1 MHYPDL
7 SKSLE
12 PATLSLV
19 GLTPLLAVCT
29 TLLSGLSMGLVFL
42 AVFILTSLTVSC
54 SRRFTRAG
62 SKPVYLLLV
71 AAAWVSVLDLLLQ
84 AGCYALRDELGM
96 YLYLLAMNT
105 TLLFHL
111 DRYPLQKSF
120 HESARAGLGTALTGT
135 ALLSVTGLLRELA
148 SRGGILT
155 DIHLLA
161 HVEPLAVLQPAYL
174 FTGGLHLFE
183 TSAGAFLTFGLLLA
197 ALSLSG
203 PGRTHLFGLAADD

>member
-84 AGCYALRDELGM
+84 AGVTRSGM
-96 YLYLLAMNT
+96 NWACT
-105 TLLFHL
+105 CTCW
-111 DRYPLQKSF
+111 P
-120 HESARAGLGTALTGT
+120 
-135 ALLSVTGLLRELA
+135 
-148 SRGGILT
+148 
-155 DIHLLA
+155 
-161 HVEPLAVLQPAYL
+161 
-174 FTGGLHLFE
+174 
-183 TSAGAFLTFGLLLA
+183 
-197 ALSLSG
+197 
-203 PGRTHLFGLAADD
+203 